1 MANYLLI
8 FGISLFINV
17 VVTFRSSDKFKLYC
31 GSSPRDQEDPHNKRD
46 DEDIEDDVTSGED
59 KKGGGADE
67 EDPLLDPLLKK
78 GAGAHDTKLSDKARH
93 SALLRRYL
101 MVYLLAALS
110 DWLQGPYV

>member
-8 FGISLFINV
+8 FGISLVINV
-17 VVTFRSSDKFKLYC
+17 VVTFRSSNKFKLYC
-31 GSSPRDQEDPHNKRD
+31 GSSPRDQEDPHNKHD
-46 DEDIEDDVTSGED
+46 DEDIDDDAITGDDKQGED
-59 KKGGGADE
+59 ADE
-67 EDPLLDPLLKK
+67 EDPLIDPLLKK
-78 GAGAHDTKLSDKARH
+78 GTGALDTKLSDEARH